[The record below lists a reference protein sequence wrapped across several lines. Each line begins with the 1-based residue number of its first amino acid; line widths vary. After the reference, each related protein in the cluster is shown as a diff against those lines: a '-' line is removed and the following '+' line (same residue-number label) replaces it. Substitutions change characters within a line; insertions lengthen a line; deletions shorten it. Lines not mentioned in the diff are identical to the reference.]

1 MSNLKAGIIGC
12 GQMGRNHAVAY
23 QTLTGVDLVAAHDHD
38 DRSADRFCADFD
50 IKPATLPELLELVDI
65 VSICTWPSSHSVLT
79 LEALSAGT
87 HVLCEKP
94 PAANAEEATK
104 MLEMAEEQGLVLT
117 YGLLYRHAF
126 RGILDVVA
134 DVGRPYKITAK
145 WLRRFGFPKWSPTG
159 YRESSG
165 GALTDLGV
173 HMIDLAL
180 YLVGC
185 PEPELVHAA
194 AWNHRAQEF
203 SGELGLADRIADPS
217 YPDHANDSAF
227 VLMQLDNGCTA
238 MVEVAYSTDMTE
250 DEHVSVEIQGS
261 HGTLVL
267 PVPTTQ
273 AVFSPGLLPKFHR
286 SDERAS
292 SSAVIQCRPR
302 LVREAVHDQL
312 ANFRDVVLGVQS
324 PVITASEAVTVQRIL
339 DLAACSA
346 RTGDPVTLKGNDEAG
361 DLPCPKSPTTGVR
374 A

>member
-1 MSNLKAGIIGC
+1 
-12 GQMGRNHAVAY
+12 MGRNHAAAY
-23 QTLTGVDLVAAHDHD
+23 QALAGVDLVAAHDYD
-38 DRSADRFCADFD
+38 DRNADRFCEDFD
-50 IKPATLPELLELVDI
+50 IRRTTLPELLELVDI
-65 VSICTWPSSHSVLT
+65 VSICTWPSSHSPLT
-79 LEALSAGT
+79 LQALGADT

-94 PAANAEEATK
+94 PAVNAEEANK
-104 MLEMAEEQGLVLT
+104 MREMAEEQGLVLT

-126 RGILDVVA
+126 RNIVDLVN
-134 DVGRPYKITAK
+134 DVGKPYKITAK

-173 HMIDLAL
+173 HMIDLAW

-194 AWNHRAQEF
+194 AWNHRAQELYR
-203 SGELGLADRIADPS
+203 EVGLADCSTDTS
-217 YPDHANDSAF
+217 YPQHPNDSAF
-227 VLMQLDNGCTA
+227 VLLQLNNGCTA
-238 MVEVAYSTDMTE
+238 TVEVAYSTDMTE

-273 AVFSPGLLPKFHR
+273 TALSPGLLPAFHR
-286 SDERAS
+286 SDGRAS
-292 SSAVIQCRPR
+292 SSAVIQRGPR
-302 LVREAVHDQL
+302 LVREAVYDQL

-324 PVITASEAVTVQRIL
+324 PVITAAQAVTVQRVL
-339 DLAACSA
+339 DLAAWSA
-346 RTGDPVTLKGNDEAG
+346 RTGDPVSLKGHDEAS
-361 DLPCPKSPTTGVR
+361 DRSHLKTPTTGVS